1 MITKELIAR
10 INALS
15 RKQRQGALTEE
26 EKSEQALLRR
36 QYLDSI
42 KEQVRG
48 QLESAHLSEKHHSHC
63 DCGCHG
69 GHRH

>member
-10 INALS
+10 INDLS
-15 RKQRQGALTEE
+15 RKQRQGDLTEE
-26 EKSEQALLRR
+26 EKSEQAVLRR

-42 KEQVRG
+42 KEQVRN
-48 QLESAHLSEKHHSHC
+48 QLESAQVSEKHPSHC

>member
-10 INALS
+10 INSLS
-15 RKQRQGALTEE
+15 QKQRQCGLNEE
-26 EKSEQALLRR
+26 EIAEQTILRR

-42 KEQVRG
+42 KEQVHE
-48 QLESAHLSEKHHSHC
+48 QLDAALVPMKHDPDC
-63 DCGCHG
+63 GCGCHG

>member
-1 MITKELIAR
+1 MISKELIAR

-15 RKQRQGALTEE
+15 QKQRLGALTEE

-36 QYLDSI
+36 QYLGSI

-48 QLESAHLSEKHHSHC
+48 QLESAQISEKRHSHC

>member
-1 MITKELIAR
+1 MITRELIAR
-10 INALS
+10 INSLS
-15 RKQRQGALTEE
+15 QKQRLCGLNEE
-26 EKSEQALLRR
+26 EKAEQTLLRR

-42 KEQVRG
+42 KEQVRD
-48 QLESAHLSEKHHSHC
+48 QLESAQIPQKHPSHC

>member
-15 RKQRQGALTEE
+15 QKQRLCGLNEE
-26 EKSEQALLRR
+26 EKTEQTILRR

-42 KEQVRG
+42 KEQVHE
-48 QLESAHLSEKHHSHC
+48 QLDAAQVPMKH
-63 DCGCHG
+63 DPDYGCGCHG

>member
-1 MITKELIAR
+1 MLTKELIDR

-15 RKQRQGALTEE
+15 QKQRQDGLTEE

-36 QYLDSI
+36 QYLDSV

-48 QLESAHLSEKHHSHC
+48 QLAAAQIPEKHESSC
-63 DCGCHG
+63 TCGCHG
-69 GHRH
+69 GHKH

>member
-1 MITKELIAR
+1 MITKEMIER
-10 INALS
+10 INALYH
-15 RKQRQGALTEE
+15 KQRQCGLNAE

-36 QYLDSI
+36 QYLDNI

-48 QLESAHLSEKHHSHC
+48 QIESAHVQKKHSDHC
-63 DCGCHG
+63 ACGCHG

>member
-1 MITKELIAR
+1 MISKELIAR
-10 INALS
+10 INSLS
-15 RKQRQGALTEE
+15 QKQRQGALTEE

-36 QYLDSI
+36 QYLDGI

-48 QLESAHLSEKHHSHC
+48 QLESAQLSEKHHSHC

-69 GHRH
+69 RHRH

>member
-15 RKQRQGALTEE
+15 RKQRLCTLTEE

-36 QYLDSI
+36 QYLENI

-48 QLESAHLSEKHHSHC
+48 QLESAHISEKYHSHC

-69 GHRH
+69 RHRH

>member
-15 RKQRQGALTEE
+15 QKQRLCGLNEE
-26 EKSEQALLRR
+26 EKMEQTILRR
-36 QYLDSI
+36 RYLDSI
-42 KEQVRG
+42 KEQVHE
-48 QLESAHLSEKHHSHC
+48 QLDAAQVPMKHDPHC